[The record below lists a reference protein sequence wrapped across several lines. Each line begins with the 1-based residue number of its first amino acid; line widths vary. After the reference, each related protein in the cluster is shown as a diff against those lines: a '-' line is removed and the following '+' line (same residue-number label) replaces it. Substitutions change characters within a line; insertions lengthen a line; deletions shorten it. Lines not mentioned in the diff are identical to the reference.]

1 MMMNTVVGLNQST
14 QVMKKKTLSVGDS
27 YEVSVGGSDDGSKIT
42 LDGQSITL
50 GSQRIELT
58 ADREILLRCG
68 QSTIRLTPG
77 RSRSS
82 RPMSI
87 STVERRADVL
97 SRLFPRKDG

>member
-1 MMMNTVVGLNQST
+1 
-14 QVMKKKTLSVGDS
+14 
-27 YEVSVGGSDDGSKIT
+27 SVGGSDDGSKIT

-77 RSRSS
+77 E
-82 RPMSI
+82 I
-87 STVERRADVL
+87 EIL
-97 SRLFPRKDG
+97 SPNVDINC